1 MFKLMKARMSGWQV
15 LGALLFMV
23 AQVTAQLYL
32 PNLTA
37 DIVNKGIATGNV
49 GYIWETGGRML
60 LVTGLFILA
69 AVGNVFLASRASQ
82 KLGQNLRSDLFHKVL
97 FYSNDQFDA
106 IGTSSL
112 ITRTTNDV
120 MQIQNVTMMMLR
132 MMIMAPITLVG
143 ASFLA
148 YQKDAYLT
156 RIFVVVIPILVIVM
170 GVVMFFAVPLF
181 RKMQTKTD
189 RLNLVF
195 REGLTGVRVIRPF
208 RRDKFEQNRF
218 DVANKDYTHN
228 ARMVFSI
235 MAVMFPLVTMIMS
248 GTNVGIVYFGAQ
260 RIASQSLETGNMI
273 AFLTYAMQILMSF
286 MMLSMVFFFV
296 PRAQASATRINQVL
310 DAETTVKSPAAP
322 TAPAQPEASLQFDN
336 VQFRY
341 AQAED
346 PALTGVDFKMHKGQT
361 VAVIGGTG
369 SGKTTLVNLIPR
381 FYDVEKGSVNVDGTD
396 VRQWDLADLHEHVA
410 FVPQKSVLFR
420 GTIRSNM
427 QYGNENATD
436 DEMWHALDI
445 AQATEFVKGLPD
457 GLDAVV
463 EQGGN
468 NFSGGQKQRLAIARA
483 LVKKA
488 SIYVFDDSLSAL
500 DFKTEADLRHAL
512 HEDPQMQESVTVI
525 VGQRVSSVADADTI
539 IVLDSG
545 KMVGRGT
552 HQELLAN
559 NETYQEIVSSQIR
572 KGDTHHE

>member
-1 MFKLMKARMSGWQV
+1 MFKLMKARMSGWQI
-15 LGALLFMV
+15 LGALLFMTG
-23 AQVTAQLYL
+23 QVIAQLYL

-37 DIVNKGIATGNV
+37 DIVNNGIAAGNI
-49 GYIWETGGRML
+49 GYIWSTGGRML
-60 LVTGLFILA
+60 LVTAVFITM

-82 KLGQNLRSDLFHKVL
+82 KLGQNLRSDLFRKVM

-112 ITRTTNDV
+112 ITRNTNDV

-132 MMIMAPITLVG
+132 MMIMAPITLIG

-156 RIFVVVIPILVIVM
+156 RIFLVVIPLLVIVM

-189 RLNLVF
+189 RLNLIF
-195 REGLTGVRVIRPF
+195 REGLTGVRVIRAF
-208 RRDKFEQNRF
+208 RQDEFEQNRF

-235 MAVMFPLVTMIMS
+235 IAVMFPLVTLIMS
-248 GTNVGIVYFGAQ
+248 GTNVGIVWFGAQ
-260 RIASQSLETGNMI
+260 RIAQQSMETGNMI
-273 AFLTYAMQILMSF
+273 AFITYAMQILMSF
-286 MMLSMVFFFV
+286 MMLAMVFFFV

-310 DAETTVKSPAAP
+310 DAETTLKSPAQP
-322 TAPAQPEASLQFDN
+322 TAPATPEAELQFDN

-341 AQAED
+341 AQAEN
-346 PALTGVDFKMHKGQT
+346 PALVGVDFRMTKGQT

-381 FYDVEKGSVNVDGTD
+381 FYDVEKGSVNVNGTD
-396 VRQWDLADLHEHVA
+396 VRKWDLAALHEHVA
-410 FVPQKSVLFR
+410 FVPQKSMLFR

-427 QYGNENATD
+427 QYGNEHATD
-436 DEMWHALDI
+436 DEIWHALDI
-445 AQATEFVKGLPD
+445 AQATEFVKGLPA
-457 GLDAVV
+457 GLDAIV

-488 SIYVFDDSLSAL
+488 SIYVFDDSFSAL
-500 DFKTEADLRHAL
+500 DFKTDANLRHAL
-512 HEDPQMQESVTVI
+512 KEDPQMQDSVVVI
-525 VGQRVSSVADADTI
+525 VGQRVSTVADADTI
-539 IVLDSG
+539 IVLHSG

-552 HQELLAN
+552 HSELMAN
-559 NETYQEIVSSQIR
+559 NTTYQEIVSSQIR
-572 KGDTHHE
+572 KGDTTNE